1 MPSAVERPSVPWPAA
16 PPPVNDLA
24 FPPMTTKPSLLLVLV
39 FAASVLTA
47 LAHEK
52 AVGGP
57 NGGRLLTKLEPHAEL
72 LVRED
77 RRIQIVFLDG
87 QDKPVP
93 AAGQT
98 VTVTTGSRLSPT
110 TLTFER
116 SGDVLVSTR
125 PLPEGNNLP
134 AVVQIRV
141 SPESSPVVERFNLN
155 LATCPDCSRHEYA
168 CICDH

>member
-1 MPSAVERPSVPWPAA
+1 MKTNHALLL
-16 PPPVNDLA
+16 LA
-24 FPPMTTKPSLLLVLV
+24 LLLV
-39 FAASVLTA
+39 SP
-47 LAHEK
+47 LATFGHES

-72 LVRED
+72 LVRDD
-77 RRIQIVFLDG
+77 RRIQVIFLDE

-93 AAGQT
+93 VANQT

-110 TLTFER
+110 TLAFER

-134 AVVQIRV
+134 AVVQIRIT
-141 SPESSPVVERFNLN
+141 PDAPPVVERFNLN
-155 LATCPDCSRHEYA
+155 LATCPDCKRHEYA

>member
-1 MPSAVERPSVPWPAA
+1 MKTNNTLLLLALLLAA
-16 PPPVNDLA
+16 PLA
-24 FPPMTTKPSLLLVLV
+24 TFG
-39 FAASVLTA
+39 
-47 LAHEK
+47 HEN

-77 RRIQIVFLDG
+77 RRVQVIFLDE

-93 AAGQT
+93 VANQT

-110 TLTFER
+110 TLAFER
-116 SGDVLVSTR
+116 SGDALVSTR

-141 SPESSPVVERFNLN
+141 TPDAAPVVERFTLN

>member
-1 MPSAVERPSVPWPAA
+1 MKTSHTLLL
-16 PPPVNDLA
+16 LA
-24 FPPMTTKPSLLLVLV
+24 LLLV
-39 FAASVLTA
+39 SP
-47 LAHEK
+47 LATFGHEN

-57 NGGRLLTKLEPHAEL
+57 NGGRLLIKLEPHAEL

-77 RRIQIVFLDG
+77 RRIQIIFLDE

-93 AAGQT
+93 VANQS

-110 TLTFER
+110 TLAFER

-141 SPESSPVVERFNLN
+141 TPDAPAVVERFNLN
-155 LATCPDCSRHEYA
+155 LATCPDCKRHEYA

>member
-1 MPSAVERPSVPWPAA
+1 MKT
-16 PPPVNDLA
+16 NH
-24 FPPMTTKPSLLLVLV
+24 TLLLL
-39 FAASVLTA
+39 ALLLASP
-47 LAHEK
+47 LATLGHES

-72 LVRED
+72 LVRDD
-77 RRIQIVFLDG
+77 RRIQVVFLDAD
-87 QDKPVP
+87 DKPVP
-93 AAGQT
+93 AANQT

-125 PLPEGNNLP
+125 ALPEGDNLP

-141 SPESSPVVERFNLN
+141 TPGAPPVIERFNLN
-155 LATCPDCSRHEYA
+155 LATCPDCDRHEYA
-168 CICDH
+168 CACDH